1 MKTKWTHSKQK
12 TKLKITPKQ
21 GEKDQKKRKKMDATD
36 WKKAKI
42 ADLKPIISI

>member
-1 MKTKWTHSKQK
+1 MDSFKTK

-21 GEKDQKKRKKMDATD
+21 GEKDQKRKKMDATD

>member
-21 GEKDQKKRKKMDATD
+21 GEKDQKKERKWMQQIG
-36 WKKAKI
+36 KKPK
-42 ADLKPIISI
+42 